1 MYPVPAFAPETHVTK
16 RQRNYLLHLDV
27 YIKVRTLRNKEHK
40 RLGVLLSVS
49 VLLAACGQSSTNN
62 QELFGYVPPT
72 TKDVSQAFI
81 ADAATNTPFNFVAAP
96 NELLIAYFG
105 YTHCPDLCPTTLVN
119 IKNAKKKMGELADRV
134 DLAMITVDPN
144 RDTKDVLPRYLASLS
159 DRFHALIPSSTSELR
174 DAEELFQTSSS
185 VTVAGD
191 KVEVVHS
198 GSAYVIDDEGM
209 VVVEWP
215 FGIDAKSM
223 AHDLTVL
230 LNKKEKTT

>member
-1 MYPVPAFAPETHVTK
+1 M
-16 RQRNYLLHLDV
+16 
-27 YIKVRTLRNKEHK
+27 RTLWFKKHK
-40 RLGVLLSVS
+40 CIGVILGMS
-49 VLLAACGQSSTNN
+49 VLLAACGTSSTNN
-62 QELFGYVPPT
+62 QELFGYVPPK

-81 ADAATNTPFNFVAAP
+81 ADAATNTPFSFIAAP

-119 IKNAKKKMGELADRV
+119 IKNAKKKMGELAARV

-159 DRFHALIPSSTSELR
+159 DRFHALIPSDDEELR
-174 DAEELFQTSSS
+174 RAEEFFHTSSS
-185 VTVAGD
+185 VTVTGD

-198 GSAYVIDDEGM
+198 GTAYVIDDKGM

-215 FGIDAKSM
+215 FGIDANSM

-230 LNKKEKTT
+230 LNKKVKAT